1 MAFDGI
7 TIHCIKKELT
17 NALIGGRLY
26 KIAQTENDELTL
38 TIKSDNTYKLLISVN
53 PSLPLI
59 YLTNENKLS
68 PVTAP
73 NFCMLLRKHLGNGR
87 ILSITE
93 PSLERVLDFE
103 ISHLN
108 EMGDPC
114 TKHLIIELMGKYS
127 NIIFTDED
135 YIIIDSIKRI
145 SANISSIRE
154 VLPGRKYFIPD
165 ALSKINPLDT
175 NFDEFESYVF
185 TKPQPINKSILS
197 SFCGISPIVSNN
209 ICHIAG
215 IDYEKTARELTD
227 AEKLHLYKTFI
238 NFFDDVKCD
247 NYTPTIYYNEEG
259 TPIEYSSIKL
269 ELMEGY
275 SCTTYESISE
285 LLHEYYAKK
294 NTVSRIRQKSTDL
307 RKVVQTVL
315 DRDYKKYDLQLK
327 QLEDTSKREQYKI
340 YGELLN
346 TYGYN
351 AKEGDS
357 SLKAINYYNGEEVT
371 IPLDKTLSPIEN
383 SKKYFEKY
391 NKLKRTYEAL
401 SKLLVETK
409 DEIDYLETV
418 SNALNIAVNDDDL
431 SEIKTELV
439 DSGFIKRKGIKKEK
453 ARSKSK
459 PFHYISSD
467 GFHIYVGKN
476 NYQNEDLS
484 FNFAN
489 GNDMWFHAKD
499 MPGSHVIVKTEGK
512 ELPDKTYE
520 EAAALAAY
528 YSKGSNQEKVEVDY
542 TLRKNLKKPPA
553 SNPGFVIYHQN
564 YSMVIAPSTSGLKE
578 IN

>member
-175 NFDEFESYVF
+175 NFDEFES
-185 TKPQPINKSILS
+185 
-197 SFCGISPIVSNN
+197 
-209 ICHIAG
+209 
-215 IDYEKTARELTD
+215 
-227 AEKLHLYKTFI
+227 
-238 NFFDDVKCD
+238 
-247 NYTPTIYYNEEG
+247 
-259 TPIEYSSIKL
+259 
-269 ELMEGY
+269 
-275 SCTTYESISE
+275 
-285 LLHEYYAKK
+285 
-294 NTVSRIRQKSTDL
+294 
-307 RKVVQTVL
+307 
-315 DRDYKKYDLQLK
+315 
-327 QLEDTSKREQYKI
+327 
-340 YGELLN
+340 
-346 TYGYN
+346 
-351 AKEGDS
+351 
-357 SLKAINYYNGEEVT
+357 
-371 IPLDKTLSPIEN
+371 
-383 SKKYFEKY
+383 
-391 NKLKRTYEAL
+391 
-401 SKLLVETK
+401 
-409 DEIDYLETV
+409 
-418 SNALNIAVNDDDL
+418 
-431 SEIKTELV
+431 
-439 DSGFIKRKGIKKEK
+439 
-453 ARSKSK
+453 
-459 PFHYISSD
+459 
-467 GFHIYVGKN
+467 
-476 NYQNEDLS
+476 
-484 FNFAN
+484 
-489 GNDMWFHAKD
+489 
-499 MPGSHVIVKTEGK
+499 
-512 ELPDKTYE
+512 
-520 EAAALAAY
+520 
-528 YSKGSNQEKVEVDY
+528 
-542 TLRKNLKKPPA
+542 
-553 SNPGFVIYHQN
+553 
-564 YSMVIAPSTSGLKE
+564 
-578 IN
+578 